1 MNLKMNQ
8 MPFKTLLAALV
19 AGAALSTQGFA
30 ETNTPV
36 STPIVGFQT
45 ITIVPGLNVI
55 GPSLLNSDLLKG
67 SVSTASESTL
77 SVSGQTNIGSQ
88 LVANEPY
95 YIEVYSGSE
104 KGARFEVNEASTIS
118 AANDSIILDSASG
131 FNSRSLTI
139 ASLQGATV
147 ALRKHFTLEQ
157 LQNSRV
163 SGSGNWVGNNTP
175 ASADQILLL
184 DPRTQSYTT
193 YNLRT
198 DGVTWRGSLTGTTS
212 QNKAPIPPGFGVIVV
227 KRTSGLSLTV
237 TGSVRQNDFDQRYF
251 AGLQLLAPAIPSD
264 LSPAGLGASAA
275 NGWTGNNNSVSADT
289 IQVFNPTTQ
298 SYTTYNLRSDG
309 TTWRGSLTGTTPQ
322 TSNNI
327 IPSDRGY
334 IVKRATADSSTT
346 LVNPISN

>member
-1 MNLKMNQ
+1 MKKSQ
-8 MPFKTLLAALV
+8 RIASFSLAALTV
-19 AGAALSTQGFA
+19 AFASQLSA
-30 ETNTPV
+30 ETTNAPV

-45 ITIVPGLNVI
+45 ISIVPGLNVI

-67 SVSTASESTL
+67 SVSST
-77 SVSGQTNIGSQ
+77 SSNSISISGQTNIGSQ
-88 LVANEPY
+88 IVTAEPY

-104 KGARFEVNEASTIS
+104 KGARFEVNEAATIS
-118 AANDSIILDSASG
+118 AANSSISLDSTNG
-131 FNSRSLTI
+131 FNSRTLT
-139 ASLQGATV
+139 ASSLQGATI
-147 ALRKHFTLEQ
+147 ALRKHFTIEQ

-163 SGSGNWVGNNTP
+163 DGSGSWVGNNTP

-198 DGVTWRGSLTGTTS
+198 DGVTWRGSLTGTAS
-212 QNKAPIPPGFGVIVV
+212 QNKAPIPPGYGVILV
-227 KRTSGLSLTV
+227 KRSGGLSLTV

-264 LSPAGLGASAA
+264 LSPAGLGATSA
-275 NGWTGNNNSVSADT
+275 NGWIGNNNAASADT
-289 IQVFNPTTQ
+289 IQVFNPVTQ
-298 SYTTYNLRSDG
+298 SYTTYNLRTDG

-327 IPSDRGY
+327 IPSESGY
-334 IVKRATADSSTT
+334 IVKRSTADNSTT
-346 LVNPISN
+346 LINPIPN